1 MKNVLLLVG
10 VVGLG
15 AGAWFIYQYMYTAR
29 GTTDRTDLI
38 LGGVFLVA
46 ALVCFAFFF
55 FMKFREEGDQDIS
68 ITKF

>member
-15 AGAWFIYQYMYTAR
+15 AGAWFIYQYMYTSQAH
-29 GTTDRTDLI
+29 DRADLI

-46 ALVCFAFFF
+46 ALVCFAIFC

>member
-15 AGAWFIYQYMYTAR
+15 AGVWFIYQYMYTAQ
-29 GTTDRTDLI
+29 GAAEKTDLI
-38 LGGVFLVA
+38 LGGVFLLA
-46 ALVCFAFFF
+46 ALVCFGFFF
-55 FMKFREEGDQDIS
+55 FMRFREEGDQDIS